1 MAQRAFENSEVTA
14 EICGVSPQ
22 LVKNIH
28 VIWGT
33 LTSGF
38 AIDASKFDNLCKET
52 LQLYF
57 DSEQVILSL
66 RNNKNDHK
74 KYNCIK
80 LQQMIP
86 M

>member
-1 MAQRAFENSEVTA
+1 MKEEFLDKLGLTIDKRKDGGAGNTATGNVARRAFENAEVTA

-38 AIDASKFDNLCKET
+38 AIDASKFDN
-52 LQLYF
+52 
-57 DSEQVILSL
+57 
-66 RNNKNDHK
+66 
-74 KYNCIK
+74 
-80 LQQMIP
+80 
-86 M
+86 